1 MSEMLENIVDAAPAA
16 VDEVFLPTHDPRYSR
31 ITLFLFLEARALDRR
46 DFVAWKAMLAE
57 DIRYRMPIRVT
68 KSKNHDGIDH
78 GTSHFEDDYTSLSAR
93 LHRLSMKSAWA
104 EDPPSRT
111 RRMVTNILVSPTDL
125 DTEFE
130 VVSYLHLLR
139 NRSNEA
145 EFLHLSCER
154 RDRIRFEG
162 DVTKICNREIIPDQS
177 VLGMPNLAIF
187 L

>member
-1 MSEMLENIVDAAPAA
+1 MHDVKPMEE
-16 VDEVFLPTHDPRYSR
+16 EVFLPLFDPAYSR
-31 ITLFLFLEARALDRR
+31 IVLFLYREARALDRR
-46 DFVAWKAMLAE
+46 DFVTWKTMLAE

-68 KSKNHDGIDH
+68 KSKNHDGVDQ
-78 GTSHFEDDYTSLSAR
+78 GTSHFEDDYTSLAAR

-111 RRMVTNILVSPTDL
+111 RRMVSNILVSPTDR

-162 DVTKICNREIIPDQS
+162 EVTTICNREIIPDQS
-177 VLGMPNLAIF
+177 VLGMPNLAVF